1 MAVKL
6 TIQINDIASAAAT
19 YNAIQVGRAA
29 TSADAAAQ
37 TGTFVNAGS
46 VITLNNVVSTYEY
59 NDNNCASNQWS
70 TWRLFNT
77 STSAAGSWATPFQG
91 QPLGY
96 ITVDEFRSY
105 ELGDLQGPDGE
116 DISDQK
122 LEKLIKAACGLADSY
137 VGYSFEYVQNKEK
150 HPWNQKN
157 RRVYVRQRPIVSVSE
172 VSVHVS
178 AQQSAKFTLND
189 YYINEDRGYVEITSL
204 AAVTYSLFPAIVALG
219 MIEPVVEIVYTHGYA
234 VAPQPVK
241 DAVAII
247 VVDLLSK
254 DNLIKQGMGGLSR
267 YRIGDMEMYSAYP
280 QGERESGQTGG
291 GSLRIPRAAM
301 ALLDQYQGTAIR

>member
-6 TIQINDIASAAAT
+6 TIQISDITTASAT

-29 TSADAAAQ
+29 TSAEAAAQ
-37 TGTFVNAGS
+37 TGTFANAGA
-46 VITLNNVVSTYEY
+46 VISLNSVVSTYEY
-59 NDNNCASNQWS
+59 NDNDCASNQWS
-70 TWRLFNT
+70 TWRLYNT
-77 STSAAGSWATPFQG
+77 STLASGAWATPVQG

-105 ELGDLQGPDGE
+105 ELGDLSGPDGE
-116 DISDQK
+116 SVSNQK
-122 LEKLIKAACGLADSY
+122 LERLIKAACGLADSY

-157 RRVYVRQRPIVSVSE
+157 RRIYVRQRPIVSVSA

-178 AQQSAKFTLND
+178 AQQSAAFTLND
-189 YYINEDRGYVEITSL
+189 FYINEDRGYVEITSL

-219 MIEPVVEIVYTHGYA
+219 MIEPVVEIVYTHGYQ

-241 DAVAII
+241 DAVALI
-247 VVDLLSK
+247 VVDLLAK
-254 DNLIKQGMGGLSR
+254 DNLVKQGMGGLSR
-267 YRIGDMEMYSAYP
+267 FRVGEMDMYSAYP
-280 QGERESGQTGG
+280 QGEREGG
-291 GSLRIPRAAM
+291 KMGSSLRIPRAAM

>member
-6 TIQINDIASAAAT
+6 TINVSDIQTAVAT

-37 TGTFVNAGS
+37 NGTFTNLGS
-46 VITLNNVVSTYEY
+46 VITLNAVVSAYEY
-59 NDNNCASNQWS
+59 TDTGCASNQWS
-70 TWRLFNT
+70 TWRLYNT
-77 STSAAGSWATPFQG
+77 STLAGGSWATPVQG

-105 ELGDLQGPDGE
+105 EIGDLTDPDGTPL
-116 DISDQK
+116 SDQK
-122 LEKLIKAACGLADSY
+122 IERLIKAAGGLADSY

-157 RRVYVRQRPIVSVSE
+157 RRIYVRQRPIISVSE

-178 AQQSAKFTLND
+178 AQQSAKFTIND
-189 YYINEDRGYVEITSL
+189 FYINEDRGYVEVTSL

-219 MIEPVVEIVYTHGYA
+219 MIEPVVEITYTHGYQS
-234 VAPQPVK
+234 APQPVK
-241 DAVAII
+241 DAVALIT
-247 VVDLLSK
+247 VDLLAK

-267 YRIGDMEMYSAYP
+267 FRIGEFEMYAANP
-280 QGERESGQTGG
+280 QGEREGG
-291 GSLRIPRAAM
+291 KAGNSIRIPRSAM
-301 ALLDQYQGTAIR
+301 ALLDQYQGTALR

>member
-6 TIQINDIASAAAT
+6 TIQISDITTAVAT

-37 TGTFVNAGS
+37 NGTFVNSGA
-46 VITLNNVVSTYEY
+46 VILLNGVVSTYEY
-59 NDNNCASNQWS
+59 NDNDCASNQWS
-70 TWRLFNT
+70 TWRLYHT
-77 STSAAGSWATPFQG
+77 GTLASGAWSTPIQG

-105 ELGDLQGPDGE
+105 ELGDLNGPDGE
-116 DISDQK
+116 SVSDQK
-122 LEKLIKAACGLADSY
+122 LERLIKAACGLADSY

-219 MIEPVVEIVYTHGYA
+219 MIEPVVEIVYAHGYQ

-241 DAVAII
+241 DAVAMI
-247 VVDLLSK
+247 VVDLLAK

-267 YRIGDMEMYSAYP
+267 FRVGEMDMYSAYP
-280 QGERESGQTGG
+280 QGEREGGKSGS
-291 GSLRIPRAAM
+291 SLRIPRSAM
-301 ALLDQYQGTAIR
+301 ALLDQYQGTALR